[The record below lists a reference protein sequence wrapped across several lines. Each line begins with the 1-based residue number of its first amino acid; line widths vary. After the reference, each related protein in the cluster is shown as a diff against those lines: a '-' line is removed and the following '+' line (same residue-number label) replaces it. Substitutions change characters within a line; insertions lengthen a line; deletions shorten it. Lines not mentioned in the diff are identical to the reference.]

1 MSLRDQSFPN
11 SAAVLREIGWSESFQ
26 AEFQPWA
33 ERGLLP
39 GRVSRMD
46 GPSGLVMMAAGVER
60 AEPSRELLESGDLAS
75 TPAVGDWVA
84 VQARPRHDTALIEG
98 VLPRRSA
105 LIRRRSSRRAGEAA
119 EAQVLAANVD
129 IVFIVAPAPEP
140 NLRRIEREI
149 SQIWESGADPV
160 VVLTKRDLA
169 DDPEAAAS
177 SVAAIAPGVPIHVVN
192 GRSGE
197 GVEAIG
203 AYAAGNR
210 TLVLIGASG
219 VGKSTLANQVL
230 GEEILATGAVRETDG
245 RGRHTTTARHL
256 LPLPQGG
263 ALIDTPGLRA
273 FALYDADE
281 GVSRAFPDVE
291 AMAGDCRF
299 RDCGHE
305 NEPGCAVRQA
315 VTEGQLGLA
324 RLEAYLALGREIA
337 YEATKLDKEAEQA
350 RKQEQRRFGRVVR
363 RSAKKHRAA
372 TEGRRKT

>member
-1 MSLRDQSFPN
+1 LSLPDQSPQN
-11 SAAVLREIGWSESFQ
+11 STVVLDEIGWSEFFHT
-26 AEFQPWA
+26 EFQPWA
-33 ERGLLP
+33 DRGFQP

-46 GPSGLVMMAAGVER
+46 GPSGLVMMPEGIKR
-60 AEPSRELLESGDLAS
+60 AEPSRELLDSLDLAS

-105 LIRRRSSRRAGEAA
+105 LIRRRSSRREGEAA

-129 IVFIVAPAPEP
+129 IVFIVALAPEP
-140 NLRRIEREI
+140 NLRRIEREVA
-149 SQIWESGADPV
+149 QIWESGADPV
-160 VVLTKRDLA
+160 VVLTKRDLSQ
-169 DDPEAAAS
+169 DPEAAAS
-177 SVAAIAPGVPIHVVN
+177 SVAAVAPGVPIHVVN

-219 VGKSTLANQVL
+219 VGKSTLANQLL

-256 LPLPQGG
+256 LPLPGGG
-263 ALIDTPGLRA
+263 ALIDTPGLRS

-281 GVSRAFPDVE
+281 GVSRAFTDVE
-291 AMAGDCRF
+291 AFAGDCRF
-299 RDCGHE
+299 RDCGHQ

-315 VTEGQLGLA
+315 VADGALEAARLDGYLVLA
-324 RLEAYLALGREIA
+324 RELG
-337 YEATKLDKEAEQA
+337 YEATKLDKEAELA

-363 RSAKKHRAA
+363 RGAKKHRAA
-372 TEGRRKT
+372 KEGRRPT